1 MAVTL
6 QIARITA
13 AQLAE
18 CQGSADA
25 LSTLCS
31 FDLVPRTDYLDLDWA
46 GDGIIRMCEHTGIGD
61 ATAVRRAV
69 SGDEE
74 VNPAYRD
81 HPNWVMEQPRFLE
94 PADVAASASAL
105 RHIDLERIF
114 CALPADSQAIKDT
127 LGGNLHDLIGDP
139 RRYLAKH
146 FTALRDFYTTAA
158 DQHLAIVI
166 WCD

>member
-6 QIARITA
+6 QLARITA

-18 CQGSADA
+18 CRRSDDT
-25 LSTLCS
+25 LNTLCS
-31 FDLVPRTDYLDLDWA
+31 FDLVPMSDHLDLDWA
-46 GDGIIRMCEHTGIGD
+46 DDGIIRMCEHTGIGD
-61 ATAVRRAV
+61 VASVRRAV
-69 SGDEE
+69 EGGAE

-81 HPNWVMEQPRFLE
+81 HPDSVMEQPMLLE
-94 PADVAASASAL
+94 PADVVASATAL
-105 RHIDLERIF
+105 RDIDLERIF
-114 CALPADSQAIKDT
+114 SALPADPQAVKDT

-158 DQHLAIVI
+158 DQHLAVVI